1 MFLRELSLKT
11 ALKCNTLQNNLV
23 IIPCG
28 RCTAAYIY
36 YHVRKP
42 VPSTCRLRFLWTPP
56 QGTSREELRAG
67 CKLGGAWGENHPL
80 QERGILTAPS
90 HVHVLLT
97 RLQPMAGGSGFFNT
111 GLFASQ
117 PLSWP
122 QGGFTSG
129 WGPHET
135 GLYEQG
141 CSSQR
146 NNCSRDVF
154 TGLWTSGGSE
164 SISRFH

>member
-80 QERGILTAPS
+80 QARGILNAPS

-117 PLSWP
+117 PSLL
-122 QGGFTSG
+122 TSG
-129 WGPHET
+129 WFHIRLGAT
-135 GLYEQG
+135 
-141 CSSQR
+141 
-146 NNCSRDVF
+146 RDWS
-154 TGLWTSGGSE
+154 L
-164 SISRFH
+164 